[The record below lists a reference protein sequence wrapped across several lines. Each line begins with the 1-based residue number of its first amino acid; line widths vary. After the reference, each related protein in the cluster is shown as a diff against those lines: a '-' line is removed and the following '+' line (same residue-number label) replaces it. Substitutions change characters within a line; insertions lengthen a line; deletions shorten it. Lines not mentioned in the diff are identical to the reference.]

1 MISNGKDT
9 SLKQVEAEV
18 STKSTSITP
27 TKNELFNSTS
37 KPTPSNDKSTE
48 QTKEQLVVNEKEK
61 KKQAFV
67 TRTIWTFVMIGG
79 FFAILASGHLALIIM
94 VSVFQMLTFKEVIAL
109 TSEPARD
116 KNPLEQIIELVFLGY
131 DLVLFRFPGIV

>member
-1 MISNGKDT
+1 MTSNGKDT

-18 STKSTSITP
+18 STKSTSITNQ
-27 TKNELFNSTS
+27 NELFNSTS

-131 DLVLFRFPGIV
+131 DLVLFRFPSII

>member
-1 MISNGKDT
+1 
-9 SLKQVEAEV
+9 
-18 STKSTSITP
+18 
-27 TKNELFNSTS
+27 
-37 KPTPSNDKSTE
+37 
-48 QTKEQLVVNEKEK
+48 
-61 KKQAFV
+61 
-67 TRTIWTFVMIGG
+67 MIGG

>member
-1 MISNGKDT
+1 M
-9 SLKQVEAEV
+9 
-18 STKSTSITP
+18 
-27 TKNELFNSTS
+27 
-37 KPTPSNDKSTE
+37 
-48 QTKEQLVVNEKEK
+48 VNEKEK

-116 KNPLEQIIELVFLGY
+116 KKSLGT
-131 DLVLFRFPGIV
+131 DH